1 MAKLTEQ
8 QIQEKIDALKAKKKE
23 VAKQERAKK
32 KKALEKQRAEH
43 EKQMQK
49 NNFVIAEL
57 VRMLHDSK
65 TDVEIANMY
74 SKKIL
79 EMHPEKKD
87 AIDALSNK

>member
-32 KKALEKQRAEH
+32 KKELEKQRAEH

-49 NNFVIAEL
+49 NNFVLAEL
-57 VRMLHDSK
+57 VRLLHSEK
-65 TDVEIANMY
+65 NDVEIAQMY
-74 SKKIL
+74 SREIL
-79 EMHPEKKD
+79 KRFPEKKD
-87 AIDALSNK
+87 AVDALANK